1 MPTAPNTIDVFAFRF
16 RQTDTERT
24 VMEMVKLRLELITP
38 GTSAGAIDNIF
49 EIWMYHKKPTFAQLP
64 VQL

>member
-1 MPTAPNTIDVFAFRF
+1 MRRAPNTIDVFAFRF

-49 EIWMYHKKPTFAQLP
+49 EI
-64 VQL
+64 